1 MTGRFEGAGSDR
13 SVLAVK
19 SISEVHLFWSE
30 VITDFLD
37 HIGVLLDRLVSQAQL
52 KVVPRKNNAEPAGP
66 WVLMELTH
74 ICMCGA
80 PFDIEISPV
89 FRARAEEAGI
99 AWPPASP
106 IHFPAKTY

>member
-1 MTGRFEGAGSDR
+1 MTTLELLLAA
-13 SVLAVK
+13 LAVAVATFTWTSLK
-19 SISEVHLFWSE
+19 IRE
-30 VITDFLD
+30 
-37 HIGVLLDRLVSQAQL
+37 QAN
-52 KVVPRKNNAEPAGP
+52 RIAAEIDAEPAGP

-80 PFDIEISPV
+80 PFDIEATPV